1 MSLFKF
7 RFIAVLILCCLG
19 FIIYSNTFSNSFHF
33 DDDYYILSAWAI
45 RDFSNPGSIWDLWP
59 TRFIVFLSFALNYRF
74 DGLSVFGYHLFNLSI
89 HIVCAIFVWWLV
101 RLIFATPVIGKSGI
115 AGSANLFAFFA
126 GLIFLAHPIQTQAV
140 TYIFQRATSLAAFFY
155 LLSLCLYIKSRLLQV
170 KLRPSPASKWI
181 TPYVFSWLA
190 ACLAMFTK
198 ENTFTLP
205 LMIILLEFSF
215 FAQEKQRKL
224 KSALPFLLLLPIIP
238 LLIIFT
244 KPVVYTDIQPLLD
257 QPWRAGSQY
266 FFTQLR
272 VMVTYLRLLILPF
285 NQNLDYDYPLYQSL
299 LDLPVL
305 ISFIFLSSLIILAIK
320 IFHRHRLLSFS
331 IFWFF
336 LALLPESS
344 IIPIRDLIY
353 EHRLYL
359 PMAGFGI
366 FLASITYYLLGEKN
380 LKFIILIL
388 IFLIHW
394 YAVSTYSRNMDWRD
408 AFTLWND
415 TISKSPRKAR
425 PYNERGYFYYM
436 HGDFTKAIA
445 DYNKAI
451 ELDPHYATAYFNR
464 GFAYQEKQDF
474 NRAIFEYSK
483 AVEMNPNYVEAYNN
497 RGVIYRNNGRL
508 EDAIADFSMAIERDS
523 RSVKAYLN
531 RGIIYR
537 EKGDLGSAVSD
548 FNKVLKIN
556 PSLSLAYY
564 HRGFAYFLRKEYI
577 KSWQDL
583 EKAEA
588 SGLKADPEFINN
600 LRRVLGK
607 EN

>member
-1 MSLFKF
+1 LIIFKVLRLGTNLFYSVSTHQKALSVLVILLLGLLAYSGNFHNSFQFDDYPFIRDNYSLRDLGSLSGIFKF
-7 RFIAVLILCCLG
+7 
-19 FIIYSNTFSNSFHF
+19 
-33 DDDYYILSAWAI
+33 
-45 RDFSNPGSIWDLWP
+45 WP
-59 TRFIVFLSFALNYRF
+59 TRFLTFFTFALNYRL
-74 DGLSVFGYHLFNLSI
+74 GELEVFTYHLFNLII
-89 HIVCAIFVWWLV
+89 HLGAAVLAYWFIL
-101 RLIFATPVIGKSGI
+101 LLFATPALENNKLAPRRHLI
-115 AGSANLFAFFA
+115 ALFA
-126 GLIFLAHPIQTQAV
+126 GLIFVSHPIQTEAV
-140 TYIFQRATSLAAFFY
+140 TYICQRATSLAAFFY
-155 LLSLCLYIKSRLLQV
+155 LLSLCLYVKTRLLQV
-170 KLRPSPASKWI
+170 KLRPGPASKWI

-408 AFTLWND
+408 GFTLWND

-425 PYNERGYFYYM
+425 PYNNRGVIYNMY
-436 HGDFTKAIA
+436 GDIEKAIA

-451 ELDPHYATAYFNR
+451 ELEPGYYEAYSNR
-464 GFAYQEKQDF
+464 GAAY
-474 NRAIFEYSK
+474 
-483 AVEMNPNYVEAYNN
+483 
-497 RGVIYRNNGRL
+497 G
-508 EDAIADFSMAIERDS
+508 
-523 RSVKAYLN
+523 
-531 RGIIYR
+531 
-537 EKGDLGSAVSD
+537 EKGDLERAFPD
-548 FNKVLKIN
+548 LNKAIELKN
-556 PSLSLAYY
+556 DYAQAYY
-564 HRGFAYFLRKEYI
+564 NRGVAYFFKGEYA
-577 KSWQDL
+577 KSWEDIH
-583 EKAEA
+583 KAEA
-588 SGLKADPEFINN
+588 LGYAINPDFLQELKRVSGRD
-600 LRRVLGK
+600 R
-607 EN
+607 